1 MKGEIKM
8 KPNPHYYKSGS
19 SHLVQQPTVRR
30 NAQRQRQ
37 TSQRV
42 PNSADASVPVYN
54 GLEIQNRTIT
64 RIDFNKIQVRKVLEY
79 LQHNPTVS
87 IDSRRCIVLL
97 HQIGKLKKKI
107 TINLAVIDRII
118 NQLPDNFTNMHI
130 GNAMYGL
137 KNLDGADAATK
148 RLVQALAEKVASSNA
163 VLDAQAIGNAL
174 YGLKNLD
181 GTDPTTKRLVQALA
195 QKVAKSKAVLEAQH
209 IGNALYGLQKLD
221 GTDDTTKRLVEA
233 LAKKVANSNAVLNAQ
248 AIGNAMYGLQK
259 LDGTDAATKRLVQA
273 LAQKVANSKAVL
285 EAQHIGNALYGLQN
299 LDGTDNTTK
308 RLVQA
313 LAQKVANSKAVLDA
327 QAIGNALYGLQNL
340 DGADAAT
347 QYLIKQI
354 MKKTIDSGFIN
365 LDKKDMFIKHYSEK
379 NRIDSVIIEFLIAV
393 ATSKKLLS
401 LEPTDKVLCI
411 SELLHGMTYFC
422 KNEDKA
428 YEGFKYFI
436 KHKDKEGNPIQQT
449 IPFNPYQKPWKL
461 DLHGYIPITG
471 KFAIRYCLE
480 SVTIN
485 GKKFDEDNDVRTLQI
500 ITGQGNHSKRVYSI
514 LHQELMDYL
523 NTNYQQYTIS
533 SEHGRIFLTK

>member
-1 MKGEIKM
+1 MN
-8 KPNPHYYKSGS
+8 PNSPSYRSGS
-19 SHLVQQPTVRR
+19 SHPVQQPTVRR
-30 NAQRQRQ
+30 NAQRQYQ
-37 TSQRV
+37 PSKRV
-42 PNSADASVPVYN
+42 PNSADASASVYN
-54 GLEIQNRTIT
+54 GLDIKNNMIKS
-64 RIDFNKIQVRKVLEY
+64 IDFNKIQVREVLEY
-79 LQHNPTVS
+79 LQHNPNVS
-87 IDSRRCIVLL
+87 IDRRVCIALL
-97 HQIGKLKKKI
+97 QKIGKLKNKI

-137 KNLDGADAATK
+137 QKLDGTNAATK
-148 RLVQALAEKVASSNA
+148 RLVQALAEKVA
-163 VLDAQAIGNAL
+163 
-174 YGLKNLD
+174 
-181 GTDPTTKRLVQALA
+181 
-195 QKVAKSKAVLEAQH
+195 
-209 IGNALYGLQKLD
+209 
-221 GTDDTTKRLVEA
+221 
-233 LAKKVANSNAVLNAQ
+233 NSNAVLNAQ
-248 AIGNAMYGLQK
+248 HIGNAMYGLQN

-285 EAQHIGNALYGLQN
+285 NAQAIGNAMYGLQN
-299 LDGTDNTTK
+299 LD
-308 RLVQA
+308 
-313 LAQKVANSKAVLDA
+313 DA
-327 QAIGNALYGLQNL
+327 
-340 DGADAAT
+340 DDAT

-411 SELLHGMTYFC
+411 SEILHGMTYFC

-428 YEGFKYFI
+428 YEGFQYFI
-436 KHKDKEGNPIQQT
+436 RHKNTTGNPIQQT
-449 IPFNPYQKPWKL
+449 IPFNPYQNPWKL
-461 DLHGYIPITG
+461 DLHGYIPITA

-523 NTNYQQYTIS
+523 STNYQKYTIS
-533 SEHGRIFLTK
+533 SEHGRIYLTK